1 MCKKSSFIQNKV
13 KRRFFYMRQIMIL
26 LLVISCVAC
35 SPQNSNQKE
44 NVVKNNTQS
53 IHFETKEQQKERLGA
68 REKSIGEQGGY
79 PQSHRNYNKGPD
91 TGLYTDIF
99 TNDES
104 ARLEEHLRTFKE
116 VKQAQ
121 VASTEERIVIG
132 ILLSNRFQ
140 EDPNI
145 ATDIKRSVEEIV
157 PNKTIIVY
165 TDHIHWDRMR
175 ELRSKNIDDPDT
187 LFDNW
192 FGD

>member
-1 MCKKSSFIQNKV
+1 
-13 KRRFFYMRQIMIL
+13 MRQLMIL
-26 LLVISCVAC
+26 LIVLSCAAC
-35 SPQNSNQKE
+35 SSPNQHE
-44 NVVKNNTQS
+44 NAVKNNNTQP
-53 IHFETKEQQKERLGA
+53 IHFETKEQQKGRLGV

-79 PQSHRNYNKGPD
+79 PQSYRNFNKGPD
-91 TGLYTDIF
+91 KGPYTDIF

-104 ARLEEHLRTFKE
+104 AKLEEHLRTFKE

-121 VASTEERIVIG
+121 VASTEDRIVIG
-132 ILLSNRFQ
+132 VILSNRFQ

-145 ATDIKRSVEEIV
+145 ATDIKRSVEEMF

-175 ELRSKNIDDPDT
+175 ELRSKNIDNPET